1 MYIIIL
7 QYIHRH
13 THMIDAFLPTRDV
26 LTIEDGKLVLRQE
39 EDPTRGK
46 ARPDPVTMALEGSS
60 IVENQPFL
68 EDFFFKMIFL
78 WYVLIFYVFSF

>member
-1 MYIIIL
+1 MYIL

-68 EDFFFKMIFL
+68 EDIFKK
-78 WYVLIFYVFSF
+78 

>member
-1 MYIIIL
+1 M
-7 QYIHRH
+7 
-13 THMIDAFLPTRDV
+13 
-26 LTIEDGKLVLRQE
+26 LRQE

-68 EDFFFKMIFL
+68 EDIFLNDISMICFDILCFFFLMMCYDIFETL
-78 WYVLIFYVFSF
+78 YIYKI

>member
-1 MYIIIL
+1 M
-7 QYIHRH
+7 
-13 THMIDAFLPTRDV
+13 
-26 LTIEDGKLVLRQE
+26 LRQE

-68 EDFFFKMIFL
+68 EDIFLNDISVICFDILCFFFLMMCYDIFETL
-78 WYVLIFYVFSF
+78 YI